1 MIEIESLNQK
11 HTKQLHKLYQNEWW
25 TDERT
30 LEKTEKVV
38 ENSSIVIGLTN
49 EEDDLIAFARLLTD
63 FTFKAIIF
71 DVIVEKSLRHE
82 GLGKKLMDLIVHHK
96 KLQDVKHFELYCRP
110 EMVPFYKAYGFEDD
124 LNELVFMR
132 KMKLS

>member
-1 MIEIESLNQK
+1 MKVIDKLQPKQI
-11 HTKQLHKLYQNEWW
+11 KQLHKLYQNEWW

-30 LEKTEKVV
+30 LEETQKVV
-38 ENSSIVIGLTN
+38 KNSSIVIGLIN
-49 EEDDLIAFARLLTD
+49 EQDNLIAFARVLTD

-96 KLQDVKHFELYCRP
+96 KLQDVKHFELYCLP
-110 EMVPFYKAYGFEDD
+110 EMVVFYKAYGFEDD

-132 KMKLS
+132 KM